1 MIAEAR
7 AKGLPL
13 STAARTEMAAE
24 NHALAV
30 FLATRKWRAL
40 GQPPD
45 LLEDMIGCAYVGL
58 CEAARTFDP
67 SKGFKLSTWA
77 TRCIKWAIS
86 DGFRNLDHL
95 TRYHRAAIRSGRALP
110 ISVLSLSHPLARSHD
125 NATSREDLSLEDA
138 IEDTRVTGPATA
150 AHRRVLL
157 EDALRGSSPLH
168 RRLLHM
174 HYIEEM
180 SNVRMAIAEGMSPS
194 FISQHLQAAIA
205 FVRERAKSLN
215 VMEKDVT

>member
-7 AKGLPL
+7 TKGLPL
-13 STAARTEMAAE
+13 STAARTEMVAE
-24 NHALAV
+24 NHSLAV
-30 FLATRKWRAL
+30 FLATRKWHAL
-40 GQPPD
+40 GRPPD

-58 CEAARTFDP
+58 CEAVRTFDP

-77 TRCIKWAIS
+77 TRCINWAIS

-95 TRYHRAAIRSGRALP
+95 TRYYRAAIRAGRARP
-110 ISVLSLSHPLARSHD
+110 VFVVSLSHSLACSHD
-125 NATSREDLSLEDA
+125 NATGGKDLSLEDA
-138 IEDTRVTGPATA
+138 IEDTRVTGPDVA

-157 EDALRGSSPLH
+157 EDVLRGLSPLH

-174 HYIEEM
+174 RYIEEM
-180 SNVRMAIAEGMSPS
+180 SNARMAIAEGMSPS

-205 FVRERAKSLN
+205 FVHERAKAMS
-215 VMEKDVT
+215 VMKKDVT